1 MKKIDLVMW
10 TLNSEKY
17 LAQTLN
23 SIKKE
28 IPTKFINRKIMVDGG
43 SLDNT
48 INIAKFFEWEF
59 HKCKK
64 GIPYQANMAL
74 EMVDTPIFASFEHDI
89 VLCPDW
95 YMKIINTIT
104 PQDVAVSQGIR
115 ISMNKTLRAIEKY
128 SMLRDYVHYTSI
140 DNNLYKTKIIR
151 NLGGFNLNCPVSC
164 DRDLQDKVRANGFK
178 WLINNDIISN
188 HLVFNF
194 IKYAHK
200 CHERR
205 LLNDYQYDIANIM
218 FLGKR
223 KLKSNSLVYFS
234 DFVIK
239 CFLSFPM
246 GFIIARK
253 FKEPSACWGYPFWRF
268 YKLKTLLELIIT
280 I

>member
-17 LAQTLN
+17 LTQTLS
-23 SIKKE
+23 SIKRE
-28 IPTKFINRKIMVDGG
+28 IPSKFINRKIIVDGG
-43 SLDNT
+43 SVDLT
-48 INIAKFFEWEF
+48 ETLIEAFGWEF
-59 HKCKK
+59 HKCRK

-74 EMVDTPIFASFEHDI
+74 EMAETPVFASFEHDI
-89 VLCPDW
+89 ILCPNW
-95 YMKIINTIT
+95 FSKIRDTIK

-115 ISMNKTLRAIEKY
+115 LSVNKTLRAIEKY
-128 SMLRDYVHYTSI
+128 GMLREYVHYTSI

-151 NLGGFNLNCPVSC
+151 DLGGFNLNCPASA
-164 DRDLQDKVRANGFK
+164 DRELQDRVRAYGFK

-194 IKYAHK
+194 IEYARK

-205 LLNDYQYDIANIM
+205 LLNDYQHDVANIM

-223 KLKSNSLVYFS
+223 KLKSNSLVYFL
-234 DFVIK
+234 DFLTK

-246 GFIIARK
+246 GFVIAHK
-253 FKEPSACWGYPFWRF
+253 FKEPSTCWGYPFWRF